1 MKKSIVLLFA
11 VFVATMAFGQ
21 AKKPTLMV
29 VPSDVWCNQNGY
41 VLEYDNL
48 GTIEVIPDYKKALQ
62 NDMNLKLAIAKI
74 NDLMAER
81 GFPLKDLE
89 QTLKMIAQ
97 ATAED
102 AVTTNKSGAQ
112 MEESPLDKIRRTA
125 KADIII
131 ELTWNITKQGPK
143 SILTYVMEAKD
154 AYTGKS
160 IGGANGT
167 GAPSFSAEPVVLLE
181 EAVVAN
187 IDNFNNR
194 LMAHFEDLFANGRE
208 VALEI
213 RVFEND
219 LDLDLESEFDG
230 MELAEIIE
238 EWMEEN
244 TMQGRFSKMDASEYV
259 IRYEQVRIPL
269 WKPNG
274 AAMDTE
280 SFARQ
285 LRSVLRK
292 EPYNIPVKIMN
303 RGLGKT
309 ILAIGGK

>member
-1 MKKSIVLLFA
+1 MKKCVVFLFA
-11 VFVATMAFGQ
+11 VFTATMVFGQ

-29 VPSDVWCNQNGY
+29 VPSDVWCNQYGY
-41 VLEYDNL
+41 VSEYDNL
-48 GTIEVIPDYKKALQ
+48 GTTEVIPDYKKALQ

-89 QTLKMIAQ
+89 QTMKMIAQ

-112 MEESPLDKIRRTA
+112 MEESPLDKIRRVA

-131 ELTWNITKQGPK
+131 ELTWNITTQGPK
-143 SILTYVMEAKD
+143 STLTYILRALD
-154 AYTGKS
+154 AYTGKD

-167 GAPSFSAEPVVLLE
+167 SSPSFSADIAVLLE

-187 IDNFNNR
+187 IDNFNYR
-194 LMAHFEDLFANGRE
+194 LQTHFEDLFANGRE
-208 VALEI
+208 VAVEI

-219 LDLDLESEFDG
+219 LDLDLETEFDG

-269 WKPNG
+269 YKPNG

-280 SFARQ
+280 SFVRQ

>member
-41 VLEYDNL
+41 VSEYDNL

-89 QTLKMIAQ
+89 QTMKMIAQ

-131 ELTWNITKQGPK
+131 ELTWNITTQGPK
-143 SILTYVMEAKD
+143 STLTYILRALD
-154 AYTGKS
+154 AYTGKD

-167 GAPSFSAEPVVLLE
+167 SSPSFSADIAVLLE
-181 EAVVAN
+181 EAVLAN
-187 IDNFNNR
+187 IDNFNYR
-194 LMAHFEDLFANGRE
+194 LQTHFEDLFANGRE
-208 VALEI
+208 VAVEI

-219 LDLDLESEFDG
+219 LDLDLETEFDG

-269 WKPNG
+269 YKPNG

-280 SFARQ
+280 SFVRQ

>member
-11 VFVATMAFGQ
+11 IFVATMAFGQ

-29 VPSDVWCNQNGY
+29 MPSDVWCNQNGY
-41 VLEYDNL
+41 VSEYDNL

-112 MEESPLDKIRRTA
+112 MEESPLDKIRRVA

-131 ELTWNITKQGPK
+131 ELTWNITTQGPK
-143 SILTYVMEAKD
+143 STLTYILRALD
-154 AYTGKS
+154 AYTGKD

-167 GAPSFSAEPVVLLE
+167 SSPSFSADIAVLLE

-187 IDNFNNR
+187 IDNFNYR
-194 LMAHFEDLFANGRE
+194 LQTHFEDLFANGRE
-208 VALEI
+208 VAVEI

-219 LDLDLESEFDG
+219 LDLDLETEFDG

-269 WKPNG
+269 YKPNG

-280 SFARQ
+280 SFVRQ

>member
-11 VFVATMAFGQ
+11 VFIATMASGQ

-29 VPSDVWCNQNGY
+29 MPSDVWCNQNGY
-41 VLEYDNL
+41 VSEYDNL

-89 QTLKMIAQ
+89 QTMKMIAQ

-112 MEESPLDKIRRTA
+112 MEESPLDKIRRVA

-131 ELTWNITKQGPK
+131 ELTWNITTQGPK
-143 SILTYVMEAKD
+143 STLTYILRALD
-154 AYTGKS
+154 AYTGKD

-167 GAPSFSAEPVVLLE
+167 SSPSFSADIAVLLE

-187 IDNFNNR
+187 IDNFNYR
-194 LMAHFEDLFANGRE
+194 LQTHFEDLFANGRE
-208 VALEI
+208 VAVEI

-219 LDLDLESEFDG
+219 LDLDLETEFDG

-269 WKPNG
+269 YKPNG

-280 SFARQ
+280 SFVRQ

-303 RGLGKT
+303 RGLGET

>member
-1 MKKSIVLLFA
+1 MKKNIVLLFA

-48 GTIEVIPDYKKALQ
+48 GTIEVFPDYKKALQ

-74 NDLMAER
+74 SDLMAER

-89 QTLKMIAQ
+89 QTLKSIAQ

-143 SILTYVMEAKD
+143 SILTYILEAKD
-154 AYTGKS
+154 AYTDKN

-181 EAVVAN
+181 EAVVAH
-187 IDNFNNR
+187 IDNFTHR
-194 LMAHFEDLFANGRE
+194 LQTHLEDMLANGRE

-219 LDLDLESEFDG
+219 LDLDLETEFDG

-244 TMQGRFSKMDASEYV
+244 TKQGRFSKVEGTEYV
-259 IRYEQVRIPL
+259 IRYEQVRIEL
-269 WKPNG
+269 FKPNG
-274 AAMDTE
+274 AAQDTE
-280 SFARQ
+280 GFARQ

-292 EPYNIPVKIMN
+292 EPYNIPVKIIN
-303 RGLGKT
+303 KGLGKT

>member
-1 MKKSIVLLFA
+1 
-11 VFVATMAFGQ
+11 
-21 AKKPTLMV
+21 
-29 VPSDVWCNQNGY
+29 
-41 VLEYDNL
+41 
-48 GTIEVIPDYKKALQ
+48 
-62 NDMNLKLAIAKI
+62 
-74 NDLMAER
+74 
-81 GFPLKDLE
+81 
-89 QTLKMIAQ
+89 
-97 ATAED
+97 
-102 AVTTNKSGAQ
+102 
-112 MEESPLDKIRRTA
+112 MEESPLDKIRRVA

-131 ELTWNITKQGPK
+131 ELTWNITTQGPK
-143 SILTYVMEAKD
+143 STLTYILRALD
-154 AYTGKS
+154 AYTGKD

-167 GAPSFSAEPVVLLE
+167 SSPSFSADIAVLLE

-187 IDNFNNR
+187 IDNFNYR
-194 LMAHFEDLFANGRE
+194 LQTHFEDLFANGRE
-208 VALEI
+208 VAVEI

-219 LDLDLESEFDG
+219 LDLDLETEFDG

-269 WKPNG
+269 YKPNG

-280 SFARQ
+280 SFVRQ